1 MRVEAGAGA
10 EALIA
15 LGADVWLLSCVSPHV
30 SLKKARPVKCFATN
44 IAGQH
49 CLLLWSPPGPSPGHC
64 LLRPGEGEEGAHTRG
79 QEEAGGRHRGEQRGV
94 AEERA
99 GSRKLRWGAGGC
111 RKGLFIVSERKGE
124 IGTTFWDI
132 K

>member
-1 MRVEAGAGA
+1 MFYTLNLPLEIRKNQPVRVEAGAGA

-44 IAGQH
+44 ITWQH

-79 QEEAGGRHRGEQRGV
+79 QEEAGGRHRGEQRGRCRG
-94 AEERA
+94 E
-99 GSRKLRWGAGGC
+99 GGEQEVEMGG
-111 RKGLFIVSERKGE
+111 RGLQE
-124 IGTTFWDI
+124 
-132 K
+132 